1 MTDNDPT
8 APPETLEGVEKDP
21 DNWVTG
27 DEKMTGP
34 QASYLETL
42 KREAGEDFDAT
53 LSKADASVEIDR
65 LQGETGRGDDS

>member
-1 MTDNDPT
+1 MSVNDPT
-8 APPETLEGVEKDP
+8 APQETLDGVEKDP
-21 DNWVTG
+21 DVWVTG

-53 LSKADASVEIDR
+53 LSKAEASREIDR
-65 LQGETGRGDDS
+65 LQSETGRGAAS